1 MYQRLSNRQS
11 RSSTNFR
18 FQKQKNFIIRHSS
31 IVTCNHDPNNSGA
44 STSESPVH
52 DQPNVPLPKPVA
64 KLLKSLQDFGIGK
77 NSLREGGTGLFLLG
91 GVAAAVSLVAW
102 ARSNAMRVGTP
113 YQITIE
119 FPLAC
124 GITIGT
130 PLRVRGVQVGQVLSV
145 RPSLEKVD
153 VLCEVQ
159 DVSTVVPLN
168 SVIEANQ
175 SGLIAEPLIDVTPQL
190 PLPTWRNPPN
200 HPDCQ
205 QEGSIVC
212 ENGRIAGEAGVALDD
227 LVYIMTRLAR
237 QAEEEGFDKVF
248 AAAEEATRVMKEAQP
263 LLQQSIR
270 LVGEI
275 TPLLKEL
282 REGGLVKNVEALTST
297 AAAAAED
304 IHALQ
309 GAVLTEDNVRA
320 LRGSVVTLCR
330 TLEHVESI
338 SSDVSLFTRDSTVQR
353 NLRSL
358 VQALSRLVDE

>member
-1 MYQRLSNRQS
+1 MRIRCTGGVLEGNGIGGIGVKCEGVEGEGLGGRGGGGKVEREGTETGRS
-11 RSSTNFR
+11 RAWESCRAETIECKYLTEKKVLTR
-18 FQKQKNFIIRHSS
+18 FAE
-31 IVTCNHDPNNSGA
+31 TPA
-44 STSESPVH
+44 H
-52 DQPNVPLPKPVA
+52 DQPKVPLPKPVA

-91 GVAAAVSLVAW
+91 GVSAAVSLVAW

-168 SVIEANQ
+168 SVIETSQ

-205 QEGSIVC
+205 QEGAIVC
-212 ENGRIAGEAGVALDD
+212 ENGRTAGEAGVALDD

-304 IHALQ
+304 IHVIHALQ
-309 GAVLTEDNVRA
+309 
-320 LRGSVVTLCR
+320 
-330 TLEHVESI
+330 LECLAGH
-338 SSDVSLFTRDSTVQR
+338 Q
-353 NLRSL
+353 
-358 VQALSRLVDE
+358 